1 MPSSKGN
8 KKSDK
13 SNKKA
18 NLPKEELAFLI
29 ENTKYSKQEIK
40 EWYRRFLDECPN
52 GELTKAQL
60 TQMYAGLMPK
70 EDPAIIVGH
79 LFRIFDR
86 DNSGSIDF
94 SEFVMA
100 TDITS
105 SGSPEE
111 KLRWTFRMY
120 DKDGSG
126 TIEMSE
132 MVEILETVYIME
144 GVMSNN
150 MAKTR
155 AKQIFNELD
164 INGDGSLTCDEFI
177 QGCMKDDDMVTMLKS
192 NTQDQDQ
199 DPTSEDKTQK
209 KNKKNKA

>member
-1 MPSSKGN
+1 MKIH
-8 KKSDK
+8 
-13 SNKKA
+13 
-18 NLPKEELAFLI
+18 FCFFR
-29 ENTKYSKQEIK
+29 

-111 KLRWTFRMY
+111 KLRWTFRVNITAQY
-120 DKDGSG
+120 
-126 TIEMSE
+126 
-132 MVEILETVYIME
+132 
-144 GVMSNN
+144 N
-150 MAKTR
+150 KTFSVFVR
-155 AKQIFNELD
+155 
-164 INGDGSLTCDEFI
+164 I
-177 QGCMKDDDMVTMLKS
+177 QT
-192 NTQDQDQ
+192 
-199 DPTSEDKTQK
+199 
-209 KNKKNKA
+209 